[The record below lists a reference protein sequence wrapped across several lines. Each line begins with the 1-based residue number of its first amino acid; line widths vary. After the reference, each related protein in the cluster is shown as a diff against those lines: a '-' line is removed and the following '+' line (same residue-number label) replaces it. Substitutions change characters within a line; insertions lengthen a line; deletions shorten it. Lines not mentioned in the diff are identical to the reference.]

1 MNTLVRISLMFI
13 LLVCS
18 CKSKTTFTQQ
28 TPIELRG
35 VWITNVDSEV
45 LNSQESIKEAIQFLY
60 DHHFNAVFPVVWN
73 DAKTVYPSQVMK
85 REFNVLIDPR
95 YEGRDPLSEII
106 TEAHSKNI
114 AVIPWFEYGFAA
126 SYEKRGGLIL
136 ERKSHWAARDNEGK
150 LLTKNGFEWMNAYHP
165 EVQSFMLE
173 LIMEVVQNYAVD
185 GVQGDDRLPAQP
197 IEGGYSSFTQS
208 LYKSETGS
216 KDVPKNFYEN
226 EWKKWRAAK
235 LTEFTKSL
243 YQRVKKIKVDI
254 QVTWAPSIYPWSY
267 DEYLQDWPSWIKQG
281 YADVVIPQIY
291 RSSWVE
297 YKKALDSQ
305 RADSLGI
312 LNSHCLIFPGML
324 INVGDYVIVP
334 EFLLKSIDYNRR
346 QGYKGE
352 VLFFYEGLRKA
363 DGRLANVLLATFY
376 KQFAQLP
383 FKVHSSGE

>member
-1 MNTLVRISLMFI
+1 MNALVRISIMFI

-18 CKSKTTFTQQ
+18 CKNKMIATQQ
-28 TPIELRG
+28 TPTELRG

-60 DHHFNAVFPVVWN
+60 EHHFNAVFPVVWN
-73 DAKTVYPSQVMK
+73 DAKTVYPSQLMK
-85 REFNVLIDPR
+85 REFDVLIDPR
-95 YEGRDPLSEII
+95 YEGRDPLYEII
-106 TEAHSKNI
+106 NEAHSKNI

-126 SYEKRGGLIL
+126 SHEKKGGLIL
-136 ERKSHWAARDNEGK
+136 EKKPHWAAADNEGK

-165 EVQSFMLE
+165 EVQNFMLE

-197 IEGGYSSFTQS
+197 IEGGYSTLTQS

-216 KDVPKNFYEN
+216 ENVPKNFYEN
-226 EWKKWRAAK
+226 EWKRWRAAK
-235 LTEFTKSL
+235 LTEFAKRI
-243 YQRVKKIKVDI
+243 YQRVKKTKPDV

-267 DEYLQDWPSWIKQG
+267 DEYLQDWPSWIKHG
-281 YADVVIPQIY
+281 YADVVIPQVY

-305 RADSLGI
+305 HADSLGI
-312 LNSHCLIFPGML
+312 LDSHCLIFPGML
-324 INVGDYVIVP
+324 MNVGDYVISP

-346 QGYKGE
+346 RGYKGE

-363 DGRLANVLLATFY
+363 DNKLAEILLATFY
-376 KQFAQLP
+376 KQPAQLP
-383 FKVHSSGE
+383 FKIHPSGE